1 MNWNDIFEYRDGVL
15 YWKVSRRCINA
26 GSRAGY
32 VQEDGYTRITF
43 ESKQYLQHRIVW
55 LMHGRTIP
63 EGMEID
69 HIDHN
74 RQNDRIENLRLVSA
88 VVNCQNKGKYISNTS
103 GVTGVS
109 WDRKNLK
116 WFVTIRVHKKNVFL
130 GRLTNLMKRLRY
142 ERKRN
147 CGTIST
153 QTTVNDG

>member
-1 MNWNDIFEYRDGVL
+1 MNWNNIFEYRDGVL

-26 GSRAGY
+26 GDRAGY
-32 VQEDGYTRITF
+32 VQEDGYTRIAF
-43 ESKQYLQHRIVW
+43 EGKQYLRHRIVW

-69 HIDHN
+69 HINHVRYD
-74 RQNDRIENLRLVSA
+74 DRIENLRLVTA

-116 WFVTIRVHKKNVFL
+116 WFVTIRVNKKNVFL
-130 GRLTNLMKRLRY
+130 GRFDKFD
-142 ERKRN
+142 EAVKVRKEAELLYN
-147 CGTIST
+147 FHENHGK
-153 QTTVNDG
+153 